1 MLELN
6 LTYLQT
12 NPILE
17 GVRGNLYEINFYFS
31 AAQIGFLFSEMF
43 IYDEEGA
50 PSVVK
55 YTLAVRKGNRNTG
68 MKYFSKCSGPAN
80 MIKLSYQRRVPSFRS
95 FGPPGLRSRR
105 SRVHNCVARSRGVGG
120 GLTLDC
126 FPPPSMEARTL
137 RPPT

>member
-1 MLELN
+1 MN

-43 IYDEEGA
+43 FYDEEGA

-55 YTLAVRKGNRNTG
+55 YTIAVRKENRNTG
-68 MKYFSKCSGPAN
+68 KEHFSKCAGPAN
-80 MIKLSYQRRVPSFRS
+80 MLKLIHQRRVSSFRS
-95 FGPPGLRSRR
+95 FGSSGAL
-105 SRVHNCVARSRGVGG
+105 
-120 GLTLDC
+120 
-126 FPPPSMEARTL
+126 
-137 RPPT
+137 